1 MVNNMADVIYLS
13 LLIAAFFVETS
24 PKCDTKNLLKKL
36 GLTLI
41 MLGAMLFLANKSNIL
56 IELGVI
62 CYFCANIVSAYLGGK
77 QRRYYDKIA

>member
-1 MVNNMADVIYLS
+1 MSIVYI
-13 LLIAAFFVETS
+13 LLLAAAFFVETS
-24 PKCDTKNLLKKL
+24 SKCNTRNLLKKL

-62 CYFCANIVSAYLGGK
+62 CYFSANIVSAYFGGK
-77 QRRYYDKIA
+77 QRRYYDKIANG

>member
-1 MVNNMADVIYLS
+1 MILIYAAIFLC
-13 LLIAAFFVETS
+13 AFFVETS
-24 PKCDTKNLLKKL
+24 PKCNTRNLLKKL

-62 CYFCANIVSAYLGGK
+62 CYFSANIVSAYFGGK
-77 QRRYYDKIA
+77 QRRYYDKIANG

>member
-1 MVNNMADVIYLS
+1 MDMLYFVILS
-13 LLIAAFFVETS
+13 LAFLAEIS
-24 PKCDTKNLLKKL
+24 PRCNTRNLLKKL

-62 CYFCANIVSAYLGGK
+62 CYFSANIVSAYFGGK
-77 QRRYYDKIA
+77 QRRYYDKIANG